1 LRLLEDYRKKCED
14 ATEYLEA
21 EKADH
26 KIMEIKNKEMKR
38 HKQKLLYQQ
47 KGKVTSIN
55 SLQQSKILQFNTAWN
70 DYMQKYE
77 DAAINSIEKLK
88 AKHLRE
94 M

>member
-1 LRLLEDYRKKCED
+1 
-14 ATEYLEA
+14 
-21 EKADH
+21 
-26 KIMEIKNKEMKR
+26 MEIKNKEMKR
-38 HKQKLLYQQ
+38 HKQKLLHQQ

-94 M
+94 MEEE